1 MGGELEAKCG
11 QFRALVSPVVGSE
24 ESSDLLDEAC
34 LDLMKTFSQPAR
46 LTLEIFKTTKLKY
59 ANLSQTTAEKMFRLA
74 KEIVESSSDKVRQLV
89 TSSPETDEAED
100 LNYFG
105 ANIPFHV
112 DESDYLSRFD
122 LSYLKDA
129 VEPDFSLNDN
139 LSFTISPAVT
149 ESSKP
154 SSSGVDQSN
163 FSLCTS

>member
-74 KEIVESSSDKVRQLV
+74 KEIVES
-89 TSSPETDEAED
+89 ET
-100 LNYFG
+100 
-105 ANIPFHV
+105 V
-112 DESDYLSRFD
+112 
-122 LSYLKDA
+122 
-129 VEPDFSLNDN
+129 
-139 LSFTISPAVT
+139 
-149 ESSKP
+149 
-154 SSSGVDQSN
+154 SN
-163 FSLCTS
+163 FKPRD